1 MRHNLQLKSSKPAAP
16 AEAQVP
22 GGAPPRTLLYVEDN
36 PANLKLVEQLI
47 ARRPDMRLLTAVNG
61 PLGIEV
67 ARASQ
72 PEVILMDINLPG
84 ISGIRSPEN
93 PARRPRHGA
102 HPRRGPQRQCH
113 AARHRE
119 GPGGGILPLSHQTH
133 QGQGVH
139 GHAERGAGI
148 CRPRGWRSASASRA
162 LAVISSSDIL
172 NAKILIVDDQ
182 EANVR
187 LLERMLRGA
196 GYVSVAST
204 MDPREVCELHR
215 QNRYD
220 LILLDLQ
227 MPGMDGFQV
236 MEGLKEIETE
246 GYLPVLVI
254 TAQPGH
260 KLRAL
265 QAGAKDFVSKP
276 LDLAEVRAR
285 AYNMLEVRLL
295 HMKTKNYSQLLEQT
309 VRELESSREVIRL
322 KNLEERKKLDQ
333 ELAWAEET
341 QKSLLPHCLP
351 QFENFRVCAFNN
363 PTRYVGGDFYEFLQ
377 LSSGDWVGVLADV
390 SGKGISAALLSSMLL
405 GALCTEFRYGTEPRG
420 VLNRVNQLLYK
431 KTLPGRFVTLFLF
444 LLGPQGVGQFISA
457 GHNPAH
463 LFRSA
468 TGKIEELTSGDMI
481 LGAFAS
487 VSYQS
492 SRLHLHQGDILVVYS
507 DGLTEA
513 RNQQKEMFGEER
525 LLKIIQQ
532 EAPSG
537 SHALQ
542 QKLLRAIEE
551 FTHATPQLDDISFLI
566 VEKYQ

>member
-1 MRHNLQLKSSKPAAP
+1 M
-16 AEAQVP
+16 
-22 GGAPPRTLLYVEDN
+22 
-36 PANLKLVEQLI
+36 
-47 ARRPDMRLLTAVNG
+47 
-61 PLGIEV
+61 
-67 ARASQ
+67 
-72 PEVILMDINLPG
+72 
-84 ISGIRSPEN
+84 
-93 PARRPRHGA
+93 
-102 HPRRGPQRQCH
+102 
-113 AARHRE
+113 
-119 GPGGGILPLSHQTH
+119 
-133 QGQGVH
+133 
-139 GHAERGAGI
+139 
-148 CRPRGWRSASASRA
+148 
-162 LAVISSSDIL
+162 ISSSDIL
-172 NAKILIVDDQ
+172 NSKILIVDDQ

-187 LLERMLRGA
+187 LLERILRGA

-204 MDPREVCELHR
+204 MDPRQVSELHR

-254 TAQPGH
+254 TAEPGH

-265 QAGAKDFVSKP
+265 QAGAKDFISKP
-276 LDLAEVRAR
+276 LELAEVRAR

-295 HMKTKNYSQLLEQT
+295 HMKTKNYSKLLEQT
-309 VRELESSREVIRL
+309 VRELEASREVIRL

-351 QFENFRVCAFNN
+351 QFENFRIQAFNN
-363 PTRYVGGDFYEFLQ
+363 PTRYVGGDFYDFLQ

-405 GALCTEFRYGTEPRG
+405 GALSTEFRYGTQPQE

-444 LLGPQGVGQFISA
+444 LLSPQGVGQFISA
-457 GHNPAH
+457 GHNPAY

-492 SRLHLHQGDILVVYS
+492 SPLHLHQGDILVVYS

-525 LLKIIQQ
+525 LRKIIQQ

-542 QKLLRAIEE
+542 QKFLKAIEE
-551 FTHATPQLDDISFLI
+551 ITQGMPQTDDITFLV